1 MAKKKTTP
9 KKEESPIFNLSDIKE
24 GTEQVTEVD
33 KQAIESEEPE
43 KKDVEQIT
51 TKKPVKKKT
60 SKTKMGRPRNPDPV
74 EIHKFLLR
82 LPKDVVEKLDA
93 DLETDKITGRKESR
107 NNYILRAIL
116 LQLKRKK

>member
-1 MAKKKTTP
+1 MAKKKTTT
-9 KKEESPIFNLSDIKE
+9 KEEETPLFNLSDIAE
-24 GTEQVTEVD
+24 GTEQITEVD
-33 KQAIESEEPE
+33 KKSIESEKTPTKPT
-43 KKDVEQIT
+43 KKDSNKKP
-51 TKKPVKKKT
+51 TKKKP
-60 SKTKMGRPRNPDPV
+60 KMGRPKNPDPI

-82 LPKDVVEKLDA
+82 LPKEVVEKLDA